1 MSRGEFKGLKLC
13 CESILAFP
21 FLGYVSALNHSLSL
35 LPITGSVK
43 GFVAFSGKEDV
54 CMRKKNHVAN
64 PTLEPVRSLHLVFFI
79 T

>member
-21 FLGYVSALNHSLSL
+21 FLGYVSALEHSLSL
-35 LPITGSVK
+35 LPMTGSLE

-54 CMRKKNHVAN
+54 HIKKKNHIAN
-64 PTLEPVRSLHLVFFI
+64 PTLEPVRSLHLVFCI